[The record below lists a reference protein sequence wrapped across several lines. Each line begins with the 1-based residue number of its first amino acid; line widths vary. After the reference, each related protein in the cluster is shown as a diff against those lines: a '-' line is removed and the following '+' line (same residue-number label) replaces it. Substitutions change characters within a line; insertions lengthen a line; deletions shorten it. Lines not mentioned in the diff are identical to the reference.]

1 LIIFLYFYVEKR
13 AVLEV
18 IARDNQIREMFADL
32 DTNGDSLYV
41 LFIFKSI
48 LYLFFNRVSIDE
60 LQKHTELDTEGENEF
75 TVEEVRVN
83 IFICI

>member
-1 LIIFLYFYVEKR
+1 MIIFLYFYVEKR